1 MIFSKRALQGRVY
14 LSRSSSYQTPELSL
28 HQHLQ
33 LCIYLFVAP
42 WALAALT
49 AHTTWRLAHTLPEQQ
64 VPRQTGPGGKREVI
78 FTLQPLFYGLN
89 LTNPVCSQNASCRT
103 ILCLRPPRFAASFL
117 PHFFHTLGCFCFSP
131 ATFPSWLQ
139 FSPCLPSYP

>member
-42 WALAALT
+42 RALAALT
-49 AHTTWRLAHTLPEQQ
+49 AHTTQRLAHTLSELQ
-64 VPRQTGPGGKREVI
+64 VPVSPRQTGPGGKGEVI
-78 FTLQPLFYGLN
+78 FALQPLF
-89 LTNPVCSQNASCRT
+89 
-103 ILCLRPPRFAASFL
+103 LRVKPDK
-117 PHFFHTLGCFCFSP
+117 
-131 ATFPSWLQ
+131 
-139 FSPCLPSYP
+139 PCLL